1 MGLKK
6 DFCEF
11 LRTKQ
16 IVTDFQNSLFK
27 KRLNSRGL
35 EQKIGGKKNR

>member
-1 MGLKK
+1 MRLKN
-6 DFCEF
+6 DFCEV

-16 IVTDFQNSLFK
+16 IVTDFHNSMFK

-35 EQKIGGKKNR
+35 DQKMDGKKK

>member
-16 IVTDFQNSLFK
+16 IVTDFQNSLVK

-35 EQKIGGKKNR
+35 DQKMDGKKK